1 MPHSIWSGP
10 ISFGLVNIPVTLHPA
25 TRSRSVSFHLL
36 HAEDGVPVKYVKTC
50 PVDNKALASED
61 IVRGYE
67 FDKGRYVV
75 MEEQDFAAAA
85 AMVSHSHAIEIINF
99 VDIAAIDPIYFQ
111 KSYLLAPV
119 ETSAKPYRLLV
130 RAMEGRGKA
139 ALARFVLRE
148 KQHLALLWVRDG
160 VFVLATLFFFD
171 EVIPAAELPLPGGE
185 IELEPQELELAGDL
199 IDRMA
204 GEFDLAPHHDDYR
217 EKLLAIIDRK
227 IEGEEITVPEV
238 EPLAPVVDIM
248 SALKESI
255 ARQEGGDSGAADS
268 AS

>member
-1 MPHSIWSGP
+1 MPHAIWSGP

-50 PVDNKALASED
+50 PADNKALDNDE
-61 IVRGYE
+61 IVKGYE
-67 FDKGRYVV
+67 FEKGRYVV
-75 MEEQDFAAAA
+75 MEEKDFAAAA
-85 AMVSHSHAIEIINF
+85 AMVGKGHAIEIINF
-99 VDIAAIDPIYFQ
+99 VDIDQVDPIYFQ

-119 ETSAKPYRLLV
+119 ASSAKAYRLLV
-130 RAMEGRGKA
+130 RAMESRKKA

-148 KQHLALLWVRDG
+148 KQHMALLWIRDS
-160 VFVLATLFFFD
+160 FVVLETMFFFD
-171 EVIPAAELPLPGGE
+171 EIAPADELPAHEADAELAPG
-185 IELEPQELELAGDL
+185 ELELAEDL
-199 IDRMA
+199 IDKMTDT
-204 GEFDLAPHHDDYR
+204 FDLSPYHDDYR
-217 EKLLAIIDRK
+217 EKLQEIIERK

-248 SALKESI
+248 NALRESI
-255 ARQEGGDSGAADS
+255 ARQQGGGDISET

>member
-1 MPHSIWSGP
+1 MPHAIWSGP

-25 TRSRSVSFHLL
+25 TRTRTVSFHLL

-50 PVDNKALASED
+50 PADNKVLASED

-67 FDKGRYVV
+67 FEKGRYVT
-75 MEEQDFAAAA
+75 MEQKDFDAAS
-85 AMVSHSHAIEIINF
+85 AMIGKGHSIDIISF
-99 VDIAAIDPIYFQ
+99 VDRDGVDPVYFQ

-119 ETSAKPYRLLV
+119 ASSARAYRLLV
-130 RAMEGRGKA
+130 RAMENRGKA
-139 ALARFVLRE
+139 ALGRFVLRD
-148 KQHLALLWVRDG
+148 KQHLALLWIREG
-160 VFVLATLFFFD
+160 VIVLETLFYHD
-171 EVIPAAELPLPGGE
+171 EIVGYEELPAHEEQGDSSPE
-185 IELEPQELELAGDL
+185 ELELAEDL

-204 GEFDLAPHHDDYR
+204 GRFDLEPLHDLYR
-217 EKLLAIIDRK
+217 EKLEEIIARK
-227 IEGEEITVPEV
+227 IEGEEITVPEI

-255 ARQEGGDSGAADS
+255 ARQEGGDAADS